1 MRLTNFITESRN
13 SFYWPRLLALGL
25 LAGTLLL
32 PLLAFDWVTAP
43 GSLVLCPLRAVTG
56 VPCPSCGL
64 TRALAHLER
73 GHWADA
79 VRFHPFSPLIFLLAL
94 ALVIMLLFELAS
106 GRTVIGNPLRDR
118 RDVYLIFGGLVVFQ
132 VARTALF
139 FIDGG
144 WAVFWRENL
153 FARLWALA
161 GAAFALTF

>member
-1 MRLTNFITESRN
+1 VRLTSFITESRN

-73 GHWADA
+73 GHWAA
-79 VRFHPFSPLIFLLAL
+79 AIRFHPFAPLVFLLVLAL
-94 ALVIMLLFELAS
+94 AVMLAFELATH
-106 GRTVIGNPLRDR
+106 RTIIGNPLRDR
-118 RDVYLIFGGLVVFQ
+118 RDVWLVFAGLAVFQ
-132 VARTALF
+132 LARTAIF
-139 FIDGG
+139 FLDGG
-144 WAVFWRENL
+144 WGIFWRENL
-153 FARLWALA
+153 VARLLALA
-161 GAAFALTF
+161 RTVF

>member
-1 MRLTNFITESRN
+1 MRLTNFITESGK

-73 GHWADA
+73 GHWAEA
-79 VRFHPFSPLIFLLAL
+79 VRFHPFAPLVFLLLL
-94 ALVIMLLFELAS
+94 ALVIMLLFELAT
-106 GRTVIGNPLRDR
+106 RQPIIGNPLSKR
-118 RDVYLIFGGLVVFQ
+118 RDVYLVFGGLAVFQ
-132 VARTALF
+132 AARTALF
-139 FIDGG
+139 FLDGG
-144 WAVFWRENL
+144 WSVFCRENL
-153 FARLWALA
+153 AARLWALA
-161 GAAFALTF
+161 QTVFN

>member
-1 MRLTNFITESRN
+1 MRLTSFITESGK
-13 SFYWPRLLALGL
+13 SFTWPRLLALGL

-73 GHWADA
+73 GHWAEA
-79 VRFHPFSPLIFLLAL
+79 VRFHPFSPLVFLLLL
-94 ALVIMLLFELAS
+94 ALVIMLLFELATH
-106 GRTVIGNPLRDR
+106 RPIIGNPLRNR
-118 RDVYLIFGGLVVFQ
+118 RDVTLVFAGLVVFQ

-139 FIDGG
+139 FLDGG
-144 WAVFWRENL
+144 WSIFWRENL
-153 FARLWALA
+153 VARLLALA
-161 GAAFALTF
+161 RTVF